1 MIFELVPKT
10 LTKDSFKP
18 FGQVI
23 ERNEAERILI
33 NEGTTERFHDLA
45 NVDVKSNNGYPI
57 ISIFRGQ
64 PRPQPI
70 KIKMMERHPLGSQAF
85 MPLQNQSYYVV
96 VAEEAAEVNPM
107 DLHVFL
113 ANGTQG
119 VNYNR
124 NIWHHPL
131 LVSQENNE
139 FLVIDRGGVED
150 NCEEHW
156 FTEKQGFAELNIK

>member
-1 MIFELVPKT
+1 MVFEFVPKK

-23 ERNEAERILI
+23 ERDGAERILI
-33 NEGTTERFHDLA
+33 NQGTTERFHDLA
-45 NVDVKSNNGYPI
+45 NIDIKSNNGFPM

-64 PRPQPI
+64 PRPEPI

-85 MPLQNQSYYVV
+85 MPLQNKSYYIV
-96 VAEEAAEVNPM
+96 VAEEAAEVGPE
-107 DLHVFL
+107 DLNIFF
-113 ANGTQG
+113 ATGNQG

-131 LVSQENNE
+131 LVSQKNHYL
-139 FLVIDRGGVED
+139 FIRMVIIVLQKSHRSS
-150 NCEEHW
+150 C
-156 FTEKQGFAELNIK
+156 KQKTNYCLS